1 LRGPTLSTGTG
12 SVWSGKHVLM
22 SPEWIEEVDW
32 NASRVRVNLVRA
44 AIKDSPEYDTDSPVT
59 REYESNLC
67 RFYNLEGYWTHETC
81 PDDDPSKPA
90 N

>member
-1 LRGPTLSTGTG
+1 MDRGSRLERLQGARESRP
-12 SVWSGKHVLM
+12 SG
-22 SPEWIEEVDW
+22 DQGF
-32 NASRVRVNLVRA
+32 AGVRHG
-44 AIKDSPEYDTDSPVT
+44 SPVT